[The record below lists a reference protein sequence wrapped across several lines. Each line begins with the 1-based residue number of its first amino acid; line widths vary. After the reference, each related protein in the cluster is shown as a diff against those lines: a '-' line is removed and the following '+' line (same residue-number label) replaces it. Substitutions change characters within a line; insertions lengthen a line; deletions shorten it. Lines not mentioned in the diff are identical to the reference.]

1 MTKNANPERLFPGE
15 DDQCKASVHIMF
27 TSCYSGSLISSNLA
41 WFHAPQPNPPRV
53 ATATTEFL
61 NRFPSRRPQIP
72 TAGGAT
78 THFRTY
84 RPVQGMQ
91 EGLQAIP
98 YIDHLLLAGL
108 ATERVACFACVAS
121 PHSARLFSAAW
132 SSCWC
137 FSTTSFLS

>member
-108 ATERVACFACVAS
+108 AGTRKGLLALLVLRPHTQLAS
-121 PHSARLFSAAW
+121 SLLPGVVVGVFQQRLS
-132 SSCWC
+132 
-137 FSTTSFLS
+137 

>member
-53 ATATTEFL
+53 ATASTEFL
-61 NRFPSRRPQIP
+61 NHFPSRRPQLP

-108 ATERVACFACVAS
+108 AGTRKGLLALLVLRPHTQLAS
-121 PHSARLFSAAW
+121 SLLPGVVVGVFQQRLS
-132 SSCWC
+132 
-137 FSTTSFLS
+137 